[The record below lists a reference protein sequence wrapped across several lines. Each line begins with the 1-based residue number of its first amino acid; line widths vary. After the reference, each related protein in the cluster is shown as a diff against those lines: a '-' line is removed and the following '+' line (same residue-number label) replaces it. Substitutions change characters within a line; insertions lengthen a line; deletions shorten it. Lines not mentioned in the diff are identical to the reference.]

1 MGEADRRGTE
11 RVMLEI
17 PIRVMS
23 FASGGRGFTE
33 DTRTI
38 QVNQAGARIAL
49 RHRVTTADEIR
60 IINLAN
66 LREADFRVVGPVRLE
81 GGQVSEWGV
90 ECLEKGRNVWGID
103 FPAPLDP
110 TSAQAG
116 ALLQCQGC
124 KSEVLQVLTL
134 VEVDVLESTG
144 WIQRLCEPCGQ
155 FSSWVC
161 ADVIR
166 CPQTPS
172 PETVASLPS
181 SSVEPWDR
189 KTERRAHK
197 RVAVKLPVLARNHA
211 GEQEVSK
218 SENIS
223 KGGLAVC
230 LHLKLTVGDI
240 VTMACPYTQGDQ
252 NLLQKA
258 EVRRRV
264 SVTADR
270 KWLYGLRY
278 IL

>member
-1 MGEADRRGTE
+1 MGEADRRGSE

-33 DTRTI
+33 DTHTI
-38 QVNQAGARIAL
+38 QVNHAGARIAL
-49 RHRVTTADEIR
+49 RHGVATGDEIR

-66 LREADFRVVGPVRLE
+66 LREGDFRVVGAVRLE
-81 GGQVSEWGV
+81 GGEFSEWGV
-90 ECLEKGRNVWGID
+90 ECLEKDRNVWGID

-124 KSEVLQVLTL
+124 KTEALQVLTL
-134 VEVDVLESTG
+134 VEADILESTG
-144 WIQRLCEPCGQ
+144 SLQRRCEQCGQ
-155 FSSWVC
+155 FSSWEH
-161 ADVIR
+161 AEVIR
-166 CPQTPS
+166 RPQTPS
-172 PETVASLPS
+172 PAAAAPPPPS
-181 SSVEPWDR
+181 PVEPGEG
-189 KTERRAHK
+189 KAERRAYK

-230 LHLKLTVGDI
+230 LHLKLAVGEMLAI
-240 VTMACPYTQGDQ
+240 ACPYTQGDQ

-264 SVTADR
+264 SVTAES

>member
-23 FASGGRGFTE
+23 FASGSAGFTE
-33 DTRTI
+33 DTRTV

-49 RHRVTTADEIR
+49 RHRVATGSEVR
-60 IINLAN
+60 IINLEN
-66 LREADFRVVGPVRLE
+66 LREADFRVVGPIRLDRGE
-81 GGQVSEWGV
+81 VSEWGV
-90 ECLEKGRNVWGID
+90 ECLEIGRNIWGIE
-103 FPAPLDP
+103 FPSPLDV

-124 KSEVLQVLTL
+124 KREVLQVLTL
-134 VEVDVLESTG
+134 VEVDILESTG
-144 WIQRLCEPCGQ
+144 WIQRLCDQCGQ
-155 FSSWVC
+155 FSSWAY

-166 CPQTPS
+166 HPQTP
-172 PETVASLPS
+172 PLETAASLPAS
-181 SSVEPWDR
+181 PAAHWDG
-189 KTERRAHK
+189 KAERRAHK
-197 RVAVKLPVLARNHA
+197 RVAVKLPVLVRNHT
-211 GEQEVSK
+211 GEEEISK

-230 LHLKLTVGDI
+230 LHLRLAAGEMVTV
-240 VTMACPYTQGDQ
+240 ACPYTQGDQ

-258 EVRRRV
+258 EVRRCV
-264 SVTADR
+264 TVTADR
-270 KWLYGLRY
+270 KWLYGVRY

>member
-1 MGEADRRGTE
+1 MREPDRRSTE
-11 RVMLEI
+11 RVMVEI

-38 QVNQAGARIAL
+38 QVNCDGARIAL
-49 RHRVTTADEIR
+49 RHRVTTADDIR

-66 LREADFRVVGPVRLE
+66 LQEADFRVVGAVRLE
-81 GGQVSEWGV
+81 GGEFSEWGV
-90 ECLEKGRNVWGID
+90 ECLDKDRNIWGID
-103 FPAPLDP
+103 FPPPLDP
-110 TSAQAG
+110 TSPQAG

-124 KSEVLQVLTL
+124 KTEVFQVLTL
-134 VEVDVLESTG
+134 VEVDILESTG
-144 WIQRLCEPCGQ
+144 SVQRRCEQCGQ
-155 FSSWVC
+155 FSSWGD

-166 CPQTPS
+166 RPQTPS
-172 PETVASLPS
+172 PEAAAPPPPS
-181 SSVEPWDR
+181 PVESR
-189 KTERRAHK
+189 EGKAERRAHK
-197 RVAVKLPVLARNHA
+197 RVAVKLPVLVRNHA
-211 GEQEVSK
+211 GDEEVSK

-230 LHLKLTVGDI
+230 VHLKLAVGEI
-240 VTMACPYTQGDQ
+240 VTIACPYTQGDQ

-270 KWLYGLRY
+270 RWLYGLHY
-278 IL
+278 VQ

>member
-1 MGEADRRGTE
+1 MREADRRGTE

-17 PIRVMS
+17 PIRVMC

-33 DTRTI
+33 DTRTV

-49 RHRVTTADEIR
+49 RHRVTSGDEIR

-66 LREADFRVVGPVRLE
+66 LQEADFRVVGPLRLE
-81 GGQVSEWGV
+81 VGDVSEWGV
-90 ECLEKGRNVWGID
+90 ECLEKDRNVWGID
-103 FPAPLDP
+103 FPSPLDS

-124 KSEVLQVLTL
+124 KREVFQVLTL

-144 WIQRLCEPCGQ
+144 WVQRLCEQCEQ
-155 FSSWVC
+155 FSSWGH

-166 CPQTPS
+166 RPQTPS
-172 PETVASLPS
+172 PETAASLPPS
-181 SSVEPWDR
+181 PVEPWEG
-189 KTERRAHK
+189 KAERRAHK
-197 RVAVKLPVLARNHA
+197 RVAVKLPVLVRNHA

-230 LHLKLTVGDI
+230 LHLRLAVGEILTI
-240 VTMACPYTQGDQ
+240 ACPYTEGDQ
-252 NLLQKA
+252 NLQQKG

>member
-33 DTRTI
+33 DTRTV

-49 RHRVTTADEIR
+49 RHRVTTGDEIR

-66 LREADFRVVGPVRLE
+66 LLEADFRVVGQVRLDRGE
-81 GGQVSEWGV
+81 VSEWGV
-90 ECLEKGRNVWGID
+90 ECLEKDRNVWGID
-103 FPAPLDP
+103 FPSPLDP
-110 TSAQAG
+110 TSPQAG

-124 KSEVLQVLTL
+124 KREVLQVLTL
-134 VEVDVLESTG
+134 VEADILESTG
-144 WIQRLCEPCGQ
+144 AVQRLCEQCGQ
-155 FSSWVC
+155 FSSWAH

-166 CPQTPS
+166 RPQTPS
-172 PETVASLPS
+172 PETAAAPPPS
-181 SSVEPWDR
+181 PAEPWEA
-189 KTERRAHK
+189 KAERRAHK
-197 RVAVKLPVLARNHA
+197 RVAVKLPVLVRNHA
-211 GEQEVSK
+211 GEQAVSK

-230 LHLKLTVGDI
+230 LHLRLAVGEI
-240 VTMACPYTQGDQ
+240 VTIACPYTQGDE

-278 IL
+278 VL